1 MKNYNKTKLLANL
14 LGTACVFFQLVYST
28 ASADYRGYWV
38 DTVRNYQAEQSYH
51 YQPQA
56 DYQDYGY
63 QEPAPEYNEPV
74 YQDGG
79 YQEPA
84 YQPHYEPMPQS
95 QYYGTPETAQAG
107 HPLGTG
113 KASYYA
119 HKYNGRQTASGET
132 YDMYAMTAAHRDLPF
147 GTPIR
152 VTNLQNGRSVVVRV
166 NDRGPFKPGRI
177 VDVSLAAAEQLG
189 LILNGTADVQVDVLG

>member
-1 MKNYNKTKLLANL
+1 MKNYNKTKLVAN
-14 LGTACVFFQLVYST
+14 VFGAAYVFLQLVCST

-38 DTVRNYQAEQSYH
+38 DTVRNYQAEQPSH
-51 YQPQA
+51 YQPQPA
-56 DYQDYGY
+56 YQDYGY
-63 QEPAPEYNEPV
+63 QEPTPYYNEPV
-74 YQDGG
+74 

-84 YQPHYEPMPQS
+84 YQPHYEPMPQP
-95 QYYGTPETAQAG
+95 QYYGTPDTAQAG

-119 HKYNGRQTASGET
+119 QKYNGHQTASGET